1 MLIVSL
7 KKATTEFS
15 KKPFNFIWPAI
26 VYLALQTLV
35 LLAVL
40 GLFII
45 YFLIASVLN
54 ISTGID
60 EMQTIIAVGA
70 AIVVFLFLSGG
81 LNAGLA
87 KGFSNALE
95 GNKISLA
102 DFYRH
107 AMERSATMFSLML
120 IRDLIYVL
128 VVGWVIGAFVYF
140 KLDQYQYVD
149 FIVGAYVFFATFI
162 VHFLFTPA
170 LVSAGAMN
178 TSLFRSLKNGFQLI
192 RKKHIMIIG
201 LFILFSFV
209 WIFNFIPIIQLI
221 SFFALYPIVYSA
233 IIILLK
239 ENTR

>member
-1 MLIVSL
+1 LIISL
-7 KKATTEFS
+7 KKTTAEFS
-15 KKPFNFIWPAI
+15 KKPFNFVWPAI

-35 LLAVL
+35 VFAVL

-45 YFLIASVLN
+45 YFLMASVLN

-60 EMQTIIAVGA
+60 EIQTLIAIGA
-70 AIVVFLFLSGG
+70 ALVVFLFLTGG

-107 AMERSATMFSLML
+107 SMERSATMFAIML
-120 IRDLIYVL
+120 IRDLIYIL
-128 VVGWVIGAFVYF
+128 VVGWAIGAFIYF
-140 KLDQYQYVD
+140 ELDQYEFVD
-149 FIVGAYVFFATFI
+149 LITGAYVFFATFF

-170 LVSAGAMN
+170 LVSAGAMS
-178 TSLFRSLKNGFQLI
+178 TGLFRSMRNGFQLL
-192 RKKHIMIIG
+192 RKKHIMALG

-221 SFFALYPIVYSA
+221 AFFALYPIVYTA
-233 IIILLK
+233 FIVMLK
-239 ENTR
+239 DNIR